1 MYYGAKFVF
10 ESWNRCSSPTGL
22 AYPLNP
28 QVKSMTIKTSRFWN
42 AQKNRD
48 ENFFLC
54 LALGKGAISISAAF
68 SLCISLYI
76 DLSCFVVSAQGL
88 KN

>member
-10 ESWNRCSSPTGL
+10 ESWNRCSCPAGL

-42 AQKNRD
+42 AQKI
-48 ENFFLC
+48 EMKIFSCVF
-54 LALGKGAISISAAF
+54 ALGKGAISTRAAF
-68 SLCISLYI
+68 SLRVSLYI